1 MRDKKSSEETLENK
15 YLKILSQAPYV
26 LRRRDSLKMEVAE
39 LQHKMIAVGSP
50 KPSEGGGGGSTTQRD
65 QRMISLIMKK
75 DIIQTNLDIRQQELD
90 WMISSVNKVC
100 DPCARGTVIKKYMLH
115 EDPFNANIEHNVKR
129 FLSVS
134 AELLD
139 EWEQLQHEET

>member
-1 MRDKKSSEETLENK
+1 MREKKSSEETLENK
-15 YLKILSQAPYV
+15 YLKILFQAPYV

-50 KPSEGGGGGSTTQRD
+50 QPSEGGGGGSTNRD
-65 QRMISLIMKK
+65 KKMIFLIMKK
-75 DIIQTNLDIRQQELD
+75 DIAQRNLNLRQTELD
-90 WMISSVNKVC
+90 WMISSVNRVC

-129 FLSVS
+129 FLTVS
-134 AELLD
+134 KELLD
-139 EWEQLQHEET
+139 EWEKLQHEET

>member
-39 LQHKMIAVGSP
+39 LQHKMIAVCSP
-50 KPSEGGGGGSTTQRD
+50 QPSEGGGGGSTNRD
-65 QRMISLIMKK
+65 KKMIFLIMKK
-75 DIIQTNLDIRQQELD
+75 DIAQRNLNLRQTELD
-90 WMISSVNKVC
+90 WMISSVNTVC

-129 FLSVS
+129 FLTVS
-134 AELLD
+134 KELLD
-139 EWEQLQHEET
+139 EWEKLQHEET

>member
-50 KPSEGGGGGSTTQRD
+50 QPSEGGGGGSTNRD
-65 QRMISLIMKK
+65 KKMIFLIMKK
-75 DIIQTNLDIRQQELD
+75 DIAQRNLNLRQTELD
-90 WMISSVNKVC
+90 WMISSVNRVC
-100 DPCARGTVIKKYMLH
+100 EPCARGTVIKKYMMR

-129 FLSVS
+129 FLTVS
-134 AELLD
+134 KELLD
-139 EWEQLQHEET
+139 EWEKLQHEET

>member
-1 MRDKKSSEETLENK
+1 MRDRKNSEETLEGK
-15 YLKILSQAPYV
+15 YLKIISQAPYV

-50 KPSEGGGGGSTTQRD
+50 KPSEGSGGGSTNRD
-65 QRMISLIMKK
+65 KKMVLLIMKK
-75 DIIQTNLDIRQQELD
+75 DIVQRNLNIRQTELD
-90 WMISSVNKVC
+90 WMISSVNRVC

-129 FLSVS
+129 FLTVS
-134 AELLD
+134 KELLE
-139 EWEQLQHEET
+139 EWEKLQHEET

>member
-50 KPSEGGGGGSTTQRD
+50 QPSEGGGGGSTNRD
-65 QRMISLIMKK
+65 KKMIFLIMKK
-75 DIIQTNLDIRQQELD
+75 DIAQRNLNLRQTELY
-90 WMISSVNKVC
+90 WMISSVNRVC
-100 DPCARGTVIKKYMLH
+100 EPCARGTVIKKYMMR

-129 FLSVS
+129 FLTVS
-134 AELLD
+134 KELLD
-139 EWEQLQHEET
+139 EWEKLQHEET